1 MAEDMKKAKSA
12 IHYDRQSDVL
22 YLGLRKG
29 LEEEFVE
36 IAPGVN
42 VELDE
47 NGKVIGVEVL
57 NASRIL
63 RPVLKPAS
71 RQTVGISYR

>member
-1 MAEDMKKAKSA
+1 MSKQSV
-12 IHYDRQSDVL
+12 HYDRQSDVL
-22 YLGLRKG
+22 YLGVQNG

-57 NASRIL
+57 NASKIL
-63 RPVLKPAS
+63 KKVAKPDLG
-71 RQTVGISYR
+71 QTVRA